1 MAGISS
7 KAAGNLQNKNKY
19 NGKELQNQEFSGGS
33 GLESYDYGARMYEPQ
48 LGRWEIIDP
57 QADSYRKWTPYNY
70 VKNNPLNYFDPDGM
84 DVYAVEG
91 GQGYSGDQAE
101 FFIRQMQADLKNHP
115 SDAQTTNKENQI
127 KVGPNLGYNSD
138 DAAAIAWGQ
147 LYNKR
152 SIMGEPPVEL
162 GSVIY
167 KIKIGKH
174 QYMYSFNEPLPGTN
188 DHNTNYNLDIPEGA
202 EFVSLIH
209 SHSDYRSDAVVY
221 NGKSQNED
229 LSQWDMTF
237 ADHTKLN
244 SYLAT
249 PYGTLVKYYY
259 GGNASFPVCACLFSD
274 PRALKNDKPFKPS
287 RQESPISYLP
297 VMNLNIKKVIHH
309 TREELLKRK
318 DPRYD

>member
-147 LYNKR
+147 L
-152 SIMGEPPVEL
+152 
-162 GSVIY
+162 
-167 KIKIGKH
+167 
-174 QYMYSFNEPLPGTN
+174 
-188 DHNTNYNLDIPEGA
+188 
-202 EFVSLIH
+202 
-209 SHSDYRSDAVVY
+209 
-221 NGKSQNED
+221 
-229 LSQWDMTF
+229 
-237 ADHTKLN
+237 
-244 SYLAT
+244 
-249 PYGTLVKYYY
+249 
-259 GGNASFPVCACLFSD
+259 
-274 PRALKNDKPFKPS
+274 
-287 RQESPISYLP
+287 
-297 VMNLNIKKVIHH
+297 
-309 TREELLKRK
+309 
-318 DPRYD
+318 